1 MLDYGL
7 HANART
13 ETMTKPFTKAQTN
26 DIAEKAA
33 IIANTAF
40 NLGRESE
47 RSKLVMYIK
56 GQYCLERQENGHCD
70 DDPCYLLADI
80 VAYANQTGKHKKTE
94 IGLGDA
100 TTN

>member
-1 MLDYGL
+1 
-7 HANART
+7 
-13 ETMTKPFTKAQTN
+13 MTKPFTKAQTN
-26 DIAEKAA
+26 NIAEKAA

-47 RSKLVMYIK
+47 RSKLIMYVK
-56 GQYCLERQENGHCD
+56 GQYCLDRQETSECD
-70 DDPCYLLADI
+70 HDNCYLLADI
-80 VAYANQTGKHKKTE
+80 VAYANQTGKHAKTE